1 MFSLHPRRPGAD
13 GLPERHS
20 VADLLLRTL
29 PGRALVVGAAI
40 RLLAS
45 AAQLLVGRTPL
56 LDAVGTVGT
65 LALLAG
71 VAVFA
76 GRLIAL
82 ARRRLLWRVRRKLI
96 LSFIFVG
103 LVPALLIIVFFAL
116 CGLLLFSSIS
126 SYVVETRLHGLAEQA
141 QFLAQTAAIE
151 LSRTP
156 SADLADR
163 LARKQAA
170 LETRFPEMSLALV
183 PVSRTCAADTPTS
196 APSGVP
202 APGVSRPITAGPW
215 PHLDPP
221 TAVPAWVACSG
232 FSGLMAYWVGSS
244 ESLAVLA
251 DRQGE
256 ARATRDE
263 RARTTPAGGNL
274 RLFVRAVAFPGGPS
288 PRYAVVLDMPLNEL
302 TAVRLRAETGIS
314 LRAVS
319 LMSGTGALPMPGR
332 EPASPAGMASTDG
345 ATTSALQPTWVV
357 FLEFTDW
364 ATGRTGTATL
374 SIVLNVR
381 DIYARLSPSRVG
393 GSGLSFGQLLV
404 AIIVLVGV
412 LFLIIQFVALLI
424 GLALARS
431 ITGSVHE
438 LFVGTERVRQGD
450 FSHRI
455 AVQAKDQLGEL
466 ADSFN
471 SMIAR
476 LSSLL
481 AEMAEKKRLEEELRI
496 ARRIQMSLL
505 PQNPPYELPGVTLT
519 AVCQPAREVGGDY
532 YDFLP
537 LEGNRIGLLI
547 ADVSGK
553 GTSAA
558 LYMAELKGL
567 MLSLTE
573 IHRSPRDLLIAANR
587 IISVNLD
594 SRSFITMTYAVLD
607 LDTRTMTWARAG
619 HTPLIHLPGRSGG
632 ERRARILVPDG
643 MVLGLRIDDG
653 ERFAASLEEVTI
665 PITGGDLFMF
675 FTDGL
680 SEQMN
685 HAEDFFGESRL
696 GAIIEQH
703 GSLPPDELRERI
715 LREVHAFADGA
726 PQHDDMTFILLRVD
740 DLPAPAADRATD
752 REAVLV

>member
-1 MFSLHPRRPGAD
+1 MFRLHPRRPGAD

-29 PGRALVVGAAI
+29 PGRALLVGAAI

-45 AAQLLVGRTPL
+45 VAQLLVGRAAL
-56 LDAVGTVGT
+56 LDAIGTVGT
-65 LALLAG
+65 LALLTG
-71 VAVFA
+71 VAIFTA
-76 GRLIAL
+76 RLIAL

-103 LVPALLIIVFFAL
+103 VVPALLIIVFFAL

-126 SYVVETRLHGLAEQA
+126 SYVVQTRLRGLSEQA
-141 QFLAQTAAIE
+141 QFLAQTTAME
-151 LSRTP
+151 LSRVTA
-156 SADLADR
+156 ADLPER
-163 LARKQAA
+163 LARKQGA
-170 LETRFPEMSLALV
+170 LETRFPETSLALV
-183 PVSRTCAADTPTS
+183 PASRVCAAEPPGRS
-196 APSGVP
+196 AAAP
-202 APGVSRPITAGPW
+202 APALTRPLTAGPW

-221 TAVPAWVACSG
+221 DAIPPWVACSG
-232 FSGLMAYWVGSS
+232 FSGLMAYRAGPPDTASS
-244 ESLAVLA
+244 RPAEPST
-251 DRQGE
+251 DRG
-256 ARATRDE
+256 RSRS
-263 RARTTPAGGNL
+263 TPVAGNV
-274 RLFVRAVAFPGGPS
+274 RLFVRAVAFPSGS
-288 PRYAVVLDMPLNEL
+288 APRYAVVIDMPLNEL
-302 TAVRLRAETGIS
+302 TAVRLREETGIS
-314 LRAVS
+314 VGGVS
-319 LMSGTGALPMPGR
+319 LTGPAPMQGRTGADRTPPLA
-332 EPASPAGMASTDG
+332 E
-345 ATTSALQPTWVV
+345 ATTKSALRPEWVV
-357 FLEFTDW
+357 FLEFIDW

-374 SIVLNVR
+374 RIILNIGE
-381 DIYARLSPSRVG
+381 IYARLSPSRVNVR
-393 GSGLSFGQLLV
+393 GLSFGQALV

-471 SMIAR
+471 SMTAR

-505 PQNPPYELPGVTLT
+505 PQNPPIELPGVTLT

-537 LEGNRIGLLI
+537 LEGNRLGLLI

-573 IHRSPRDLLIAANR
+573 IHRSPRDLLVAANR

-607 LDTRTMTWARAG
+607 LDARTMTWARAG
-619 HTPLIHLPGRSGG
+619 HTPLIHLPGRSAG

-643 MVLGLRIDDG
+643 MVLGLRIDGG

-665 PITGGDLFMF
+665 PLAGGDLFMF

-685 HAEDFFGESRL
+685 GAEDLFGESRL

-703 GSLPPDELRERI
+703 GTLPCDELRERI

-740 DLPAPAADRATD
+740 DLRVPAAEQTAG

>member
-1 MFSLHPRRPGAD
+1 MFTDHPRRLGAD
-13 GLPERHS
+13 GLPVRDS
-20 VADLLLRTL
+20 VTDLLLRTL

-40 RLLAS
+40 RLLAWLT
-45 AAQLLVGRTPL
+45 QLVVGRTPL
-56 LDAVGTVGT
+56 TDAIGTVGT

-71 VAVFA
+71 IAVFA
-76 GRLIAL
+76 ARLIAL
-82 ARRRLLWRVRRKLI
+82 ARSRLLWRVRRKLI

-116 CGLLLFSSIS
+116 CGVLLFSSIS
-126 SYVVETRLHGLAEQA
+126 SYVVETRLRGLAEQA
-141 QFLAQTAAIE
+141 QFVAQTTAIE
-151 LSRTP
+151 LSRAGP
-156 SADLADR
+156 RADLTER
-163 LARKQAA
+163 LERKQAT
-170 LETRFPEMSLALV
+170 LESRFPEASLALV
-183 PVSRTCAADTPTS
+183 PVSRTCASDGPVVPGPRDLQTPVAVGT
-196 APSGVP
+196 
-202 APGVSRPITAGPW
+202 W
-215 PHLDPP
+215 PHLD
-221 TAVPAWVACSG
+221 V
-232 FSGLMAYWVGSS
+232 
-244 ESLAVLA
+244 
-251 DRQGE
+251 
-256 ARATRDE
+256 
-263 RARTTPAGGNL
+263 
-274 RLFVRAVAFPGGPS
+274 
-288 PRYAVVLDMPLNEL
+288 PLNEL
-302 TAVRLRAETGIS
+302 TALRLREETGIS
-314 LRAVS
+314 LRAVT
-319 LMSGTGALPMPGR
+319 LMSGTAMLPMPGR
-332 EPASPAGMASTDG
+332 ARTLPAQRSASDTS
-345 ATTSALQPTWVV
+345 ARSALQPTWVV

-364 ATGRTGTATL
+364 VTGRTGTATL
-374 SIVLNVR
+374 SIVLNVGE
-381 DIYARLSPSRVG
+381 IYARLSPRVG
-393 GSGLSFGQLLV
+393 NRGLTFGQLLV

-412 LFLIIQFVALLI
+412 LFLIIQFVALLM

-455 AVQAKDQLGEL
+455 AVLAKDQLGEL

-471 SMIAR
+471 SMTSH

-505 PQNPPYELPGVTLT
+505 PQNPPVEFPGVSLT

-537 LEGNRIGLLI
+537 LEGNRLGLLI
-547 ADVSGK
+547 ADVAGK

-567 MLSLTE
+567 MLSLTLV
-573 IHRSPRDLLIAANR
+573 HRSPRDLLVSANR
-587 IISVNLD
+587 IISAHLD

-607 LDTRTMTWARAG
+607 LDARTMTWARAG
-619 HTPLIHLPGRSGG
+619 HTPLIHLAHAGDRV
-632 ERRARILVPDG
+632 AHILVPDG

-653 ERFAASLEEVTI
+653 ERFEAALEEVTI
-665 PITGGDLFMF
+665 PLTGGDLFMF

-685 HAEDFFGESRL
+685 HAEDLFGEPRL
-696 GAIIEQH
+696 GMIIEQH
-703 GSLPPDELRERI
+703 GTLPCDELRERI

-740 DLPAPAADRATD
+740 DVPTPAGDRSPD
-752 REAVLV
+752 HQAVLA

>member
-1 MFSLHPRRPGAD
+1 MLTQQPRRLGAD
-13 GLPERHS
+13 GLPERDS
-20 VADLLLRTL
+20 VSDLLLRTL

-40 RLLAS
+40 RLLAWL
-45 AAQLLVGRTPL
+45 AQLVIGRTPL
-56 LDAVGTVGT
+56 IDAIGTVGT

-71 VAVFA
+71 ITIFA
-76 GRLIAL
+76 ARLIGL
-82 ARRRLLWRVRRKLI
+82 ARRQLLWRVRRKLI

-116 CGLLLFSSIS
+116 CGVLLFSSIS
-126 SYVVETRLHGLAEQA
+126 SYVVETRLRGLTEQA
-141 QFLAQTAAIE
+141 QFLAQTTAME
-151 LSRTP
+151 LSRA
-156 SADLADR
+156 SAPDDLVER
-163 LARKQAA
+163 LERKQAT
-170 LETRFPEMSLALV
+170 LETRFPEASLALV
-183 PVSRTCAADTPTS
+183 PVSRTCASD
-196 APSGVP
+196 APRAPAARVLP
-202 APGVSRPITAGPW
+202 APVVIGPW
-215 PHLDPP
+215 PHLDAP
-221 TAVPAWVACSG
+221 ASVPAWVGCSG
-232 FSGLMAYWVGSS
+232 FSGLMAYWVVPAAS
-244 ESLAVLA
+244 
-251 DRQGE
+251 R
-256 ARATRDE
+256 ARAGQQLPETRS
-263 RARTTPAGGNL
+263 RADGATATGGNV
-274 RLFVRAVAFPGGPS
+274 RLFVRAVAFPSTPA
-288 PRYAVVLDMPLNEL
+288 PRYAVVLDVPLNEL
-302 TAVRLRAETGIS
+302 TAVRLREETGIA
-314 LRAVS
+314 LRAVT
-319 LMSGTGALPMPGR
+319 LMNGTAMLPMPGR
-332 EPASPAGMASTDG
+332 ARAPASDSLSPDAVS
-345 ATTSALQPTWVV
+345 TSALQPTWVV

-374 SIVLNVR
+374 SIVLNLGE
-381 DIYARLSPSRVG
+381 IYTRLSPSRVG
-393 GSGLSFGQLLV
+393 NSGMSFGQSLV

-412 LFLIIQFVALLI
+412 LFLIIQFVALLM

-455 AVQAKDQLGEL
+455 AVMAKDQLGEL

-471 SMIAR
+471 SMTAH

-505 PQNPPYELPGVTLT
+505 PQNPPVEFPGVSLT

-537 LEGNRIGLLI
+537 LDGNRLGLLI
-547 ADVSGK
+547 ADVAGK

-567 MLSLTE
+567 MLSLTQ
-573 IHRSPRDLLIAANR
+573 IHRSPRDLLVVANR
-587 IISVNLD
+587 IISAHLD

-607 LDTRTMTWARAG
+607 LDARTMTWARAG
-619 HTPLIHLPGRSGG
+619 HTPLIHLPGSCAGDRT
-632 ERRARILVPDG
+632 AQILVPDG
-643 MVLGLRIDDG
+643 MVLGLRIDNG
-653 ERFAASLEEVTI
+653 ERFEAALEEVTI
-665 PITGGDLFMF
+665 PLAGGDLFMF

-685 HAEDFFGESRL
+685 HAEDLFGEPRL

-703 GSLPPDELRERI
+703 GSLPCDELRERI

-740 DLPAPAADRATD
+740 DVPAPAADRAAHH
-752 REAVLV
+752 EAVLV

>member
-1 MFSLHPRRPGAD
+1 MFSLHPRRLGAD

-183 PVSRTCAADTPTS
+183 PVARTCAVETPGS
-196 APSGVP
+196 ASSA
-202 APGVSRPITAGPW
+202 APGPAVSRPVTAGPW

-221 TAVPAWVACSG
+221 VAVPAWVACSG
-232 FSGLMAYWVGSS
+232 FSGLMAYWVGSP

-251 DRQGE
+251 DRQGD
-256 ARATRDE
+256 ARATRDD
-263 RARTTPAGGNL
+263 RARPTPAGGNL

-302 TAVRLRAETGIS
+302 TAVRLREETGIS

-332 EPASPAGMASTDG
+332 EPASPAGIAPADG

-374 SIVLNVR
+374 SIVLSVR
-381 DIYARLSPSRVG
+381 EIYARLSPSRVG

-505 PQNPPYELPGVTLT
+505 PQNPPIELPGVTLT

-685 HAEDFFGESRL
+685 HAEDLFGESRL

>member
-1 MFSLHPRRPGAD
+1 MFSPPRRRLGPD

-20 VADLLLRTL
+20 VGDLLLRTL
-29 PGRALVVGAAI
+29 PGRALVVGAAV
-40 RLLAS
+40 RVFAW
-45 AAQLLVGRTPL
+45 AAQLIAGRTPL
-56 LDAVGTVGT
+56 IDAIGTVGT

-71 VAVFA
+71 IAVFA
-76 GRLIAL
+76 ARLIAL

-103 LVPALLIIVFFAL
+103 LVPVLLIIVFFAL
-116 CGLLLFSSIS
+116 CGVLLFSSIS
-126 SYVVETRLHGLAEQA
+126 SYVVENRLRGLAEQG
-141 QFLAQTAAIE
+141 QSLAQTSAIE
-151 LSRTP
+151 LSRVS
-156 SADLADR
+156 SAPELVER
-163 LARKQAA
+163 VERKQAS
-170 LETRFPEMSLALV
+170 LETRFPEASLAVV
-183 PVSRTCAADTPTS
+183 PVSRRCASDLRPGPAQRTIE
-196 APSGVP
+196 APV
-202 APGVSRPITAGPW
+202 VAGPW
-215 PHLDPP
+215 PHLEPP
-221 TAVPAWVACSG
+221 TSVPAWVGCNG
-232 FSGLMAYWVGSS
+232 FSGLMAYWVGSPA
-244 ESLAVLA
+244 SLAELGA
-251 DRQGE
+251 RRTDRS
-256 ARATRDE
+256 TRDD
-263 RARTTPAGGNL
+263 RSAQPVGRV
-274 RLFVRAVAFPGGPS
+274 RLFVRAVAFPDGPT
-288 PRYAVVLDMPLNEL
+288 PQYAVVLDLPLNER
-302 TAVRLRAETGIS
+302 TATKLRQETGIS
-314 LRAVS
+314 LRGVS
-319 LMSGTGALPMPGR
+319 LINGSGALPMPGR
-332 EPASPAGMASTDG
+332 AQAQSAAPDADNGTA
-345 ATTSALQPTWVV
+345 SALQPTWVV

-364 ATGRTGTATL
+364 ATGRTGTATQ
-374 SIVLNVR
+374 SILLNIR
-381 DIYARLSPSRVG
+381 DIYTRLAPSRVG

-404 AIIVLVGV
+404 AIIVLVGA
-412 LFLIIQFVALLI
+412 LFLVIQFVALLI

-471 SMIAR
+471 SMTAR

-481 AEMAEKKRLEEELRI
+481 AEMTEKKRLEEELHV

-505 PQNPPYELPGVTLT
+505 PQNPPIELPGISLT

-537 LEGNRIGLLI
+537 LDDQRLGLLI

-567 MLSLTE
+567 MLSLTL
-573 IHRSPRDLLIAANR
+573 IHRSPRDLLVTANR
-587 IISVNLD
+587 IISENLD

-607 LDTRTMTWARAG
+607 LEARTMIWARAG
-619 HTPLIHLPGRSGG
+619 HTPLIHLPGRSAG
-632 ERRARILVPDG
+632 ERRAQILVPDG
-643 MVLGLRIDDG
+643 MVLGLRLDNG

-665 PITGGDLFMF
+665 PLARGDLFMF

-685 HAEDFFGESRL
+685 AAEDMFGEPRL
-696 GAIIEQH
+696 GSLIEQH
-703 GSLPPDELRERI
+703 HALPCDELRERI
-715 LREVHAFADGA
+715 LREVHAFRAGA

-740 DLPAPAADRATD
+740 ELPAAPADREPA
-752 REAVLV
+752 REAVLA

>member
-1 MFSLHPRRPGAD
+1 MSRDSPRRLGAD
-13 GLPERHS
+13 GLPARAS
-20 VADLLLRTL
+20 AGDLLLRTL

-45 AAQLLVGRTPL
+45 LAQLVVGRTPL
-56 LDAVGTVGT
+56 TDAVGTVGT

-71 VAVFA
+71 ITVFA
-76 GRLIAL
+76 GRLIGL

-116 CGLLLFSSIS
+116 CGMLLFSSIS
-126 SYVVETRLHGLAEQA
+126 SYVVETRLRGLAEQA
-141 QFLAQTAAIE
+141 QFLAQTTAIE
-151 LSRTP
+151 LSRSP
-156 SADLADR
+156 GRVDLADR
-163 LARKQAA
+163 LERKQAT
-170 LETRFPEMSLALV
+170 LETRFPEASLALV
-183 PVSRTCAADTPTS
+183 PVERTCASD
-196 APSGVP
+196 APGVVP
-202 APGVSRPITAGPW
+202 APAVPEPIATGPW
-215 PHLDPP
+215 PHLDAP
-221 TAVPAWVACSG
+221 TSVPSWVGCTG
-232 FSGLMAYWVGSS
+232 FSGLMAYWAPPSGALTAGPH
-244 ESLAVLA
+244 ETDTAVA
-251 DRQGE
+251 SDAPKTTTEAGTEGE
-256 ARATRDE
+256 ASARAV
-263 RARTTPAGGNL
+263 
-274 RLFVRAVAFPGGPS
+274 RLFVRAVAFPTGPG
-288 PRYAVVLDMPLNEL
+288 PRYAVVLDLPLNEL
-302 TAVRLRAETGIS
+302 TILRLREETGIS
-314 LRAVS
+314 LRGVS
-319 LMSGTGALPMPGR
+319 LMKGTGALPMTGR
-332 EPASPAGMASTDG
+332 QSAPDPTPSAADAK
-345 ATTSALQPTWVV
+345 TSALQPTWVA
-357 FLEFTDW
+357 FFEFTDW
-364 ATGRTGTATL
+364 GTGRTGTATV
-374 SIVLNVR
+374 SIMLNVAE
-381 DIYARLSPSRVG
+381 IYARLSPSR
-393 GSGLSFGQLLV
+393 FGQLLV
-404 AIIVLVGV
+404 LVIFVVGV
-412 LFLIIQFVALLI
+412 LLLIVQFVALLM

-455 AVQAKDQLGEL
+455 AVMAKDQLGEL

-471 SMIAR
+471 SMTAH

-481 AEMAEKKRLEEELRI
+481 AEMAEKKRLEEELKI

-505 PQNPPYELPGVTLT
+505 PQNPPVEFPGVSLT
-519 AVCQPAREVGGDY
+519 AVCLPAREVGGDY

-537 LEGNRIGLLI
+537 LEGNRLGLLI
-547 ADVSGK
+547 ADVAGK

-567 MLSLTE
+567 MLSLTQ

-587 IISVNLD
+587 IISAHLD

-607 LDTRTMTWARAG
+607 LDARTMTWARAG
-619 HTPLIHLPGRSGG
+619 HTPLIHLPGARGG
-632 ERRARILVPDG
+632 EREAHILVPDG

-653 ERFAASLEEVTI
+653 SRFEQALEEVTI
-665 PITGGDLFMF
+665 PLVGGDLFMF

-685 HAEDFFGESRL
+685 HAEDLFGEPRL

-703 GSLPPDELRERI
+703 GALPCDELRERI

-740 DLPAPAADRATD
+740 DLPSAAADRPSSQ
-752 REAVLV
+752 EAVLV

>member
-1 MFSLHPRRPGAD
+1 MFTDHPRRLGAD
-13 GLPERHS
+13 GLPARDS
-20 VADLLLRTL
+20 VTDLLLRTL

-40 RLLAS
+40 RLLAWL
-45 AAQLLVGRTPL
+45 AQLVVGRTPL
-56 LDAVGTVGT
+56 TDAIGTVGT

-71 VAVFA
+71 ITVFA
-76 GRLIAL
+76 ARLIGL

-116 CGLLLFSSIS
+116 CGVLLFSSIS
-126 SYVVETRLHGLAEQA
+126 SYVVETRLRGLAEQA
-141 QFLAQTAAIE
+141 QFLAKTTAIE
-151 LSRTP
+151 LARAGAR
-156 SADLADR
+156 ADLVER
-163 LARKQAA
+163 LERKQAA
-170 LETRFPEMSLALV
+170 VESRFPEASLALV
-183 PVSRTCAADTPTS
+183 PVSRTCASD
-196 APSGVP
+196 
-202 APGVSRPITAGPW
+202 APGVPVARDLQAPVAVGTW
-215 PHLDPP
+215 PHLDAP
-221 TAVPAWVACSG
+221 TSVPDWVGCGG
-232 FSGLMAYWVGSS
+232 FSGLMAYWVDPPASAA
-244 ESLAVLA
+244 ESGAPQAPRTGDGDRLA
-251 DRQGE
+251 D
-256 ARATRDE
+256 T
-263 RARTTPAGGNL
+263 GGHV
-274 RLFVRAVAFPGGPS
+274 RLFVRAVAFPSS
-288 PRYAVVLDMPLNEL
+288 PAPPYAVVLDVPLNEL
-302 TAVRLRAETGIS
+302 AALRLREETGIS
-314 LRAVS
+314 LRGVT
-319 LMSGTGALPMPGR
+319 LMSGTATLPMPGR
-332 EPASPAGMASTDG
+332 SRTRPAERPPPD
-345 ATTSALQPTWVV
+345 TTARSALQPTWVV

-364 ATGRTGTATL
+364 VTGRTGTATL
-374 SIVLNVR
+374 SIVLNVGE
-381 DIYARLSPSRVG
+381 IYARLSPRVG
-393 GSGLSFGQLLV
+393 NRGLTFGQLLV

-412 LFLIIQFVALLI
+412 LFLIIQFVALLM

-455 AVQAKDQLGEL
+455 AVLAKDQLGEL

-471 SMIAR
+471 SMTSH

-505 PQNPPYELPGVTLT
+505 PQNPPVEFPGVSLT

-537 LEGNRIGLLI
+537 LEGNRLGLLI
-547 ADVSGK
+547 ADVAGK

-567 MLSLTE
+567 MLSLTLV
-573 IHRSPRDLLIAANR
+573 HRSPRDLLVSANR
-587 IISVNLD
+587 IISAHLD

-607 LDTRTMTWARAG
+607 LDARTMTWARAG
-619 HTPLIHLPGRSGG
+619 HTPLIHLPQRGDRV
-632 ERRARILVPDG
+632 AHILVPDG
-643 MVLGLRIDDG
+643 MVLGLRIDNG
-653 ERFAASLEEVTI
+653 ERFEAALEEVTI
-665 PITGGDLFMF
+665 PLTGGDLFMF

-685 HAEDFFGESRL
+685 HAEDLFGEPRL
-696 GAIIEQH
+696 GTIIEQH
-703 GSLPPDELRERI
+703 GTLPCDELRERI

-740 DLPAPAADRATD
+740 DVPAPADDRATD
-752 REAVLV
+752 HQAVLA